1 MVEELA
7 YIEDCVKV
15 ERIKITKPT
24 KLLAS
29 KPCWLFNLHTLAEEA
44 KTLVDNWSECFSPG
58 HNYCLGLRLHLL
70 KIERIPIRYSV
81 YLQAYFVVDFGY
93 RFVVIVGFS
102 ESYFEPTVVL

>member
-7 YIEDCVKV
+7 YIEDCVKA

-29 KPCWLFNLHTLAEEA
+29 KPYWPFNLHTLAEEA

-58 HNYCLGLRLHLL
+58 HKYCSGLRIHLL
-70 KIERIPIRYSV
+70 KIEHFPNR
-81 YLQAYFVVDFGY
+81 D
-93 RFVVIVGFS
+93 
-102 ESYFEPTVVL
+102 